1 MFTGAHVRLGRVRG
15 GFRWDSRYVR
25 VSAPMCLC
33 VMLTFLSFPSPARG
47 VDLPERK
54 TVVLLYPDPRLL
66 PESIAVEQGIRST
79 LEPAVASGIDF
90 YTEYLDLAL
99 LSEDRSKRLVMQ
111 FLRQKYQGRKVDLVI
126 PVAFPA
132 LHFFLQHRAELFPG
146 VPGRR

>member
-1 MFTGAHVRLGRVRG
+1 M
-15 GFRWDSRYVR
+15 
-25 VSAPMCLC
+25 
-33 VMLTFLSFPSPARG
+33 
-47 VDLPERK
+47 PERK

-90 YTEYLDLAL
+90 YTEYLDLGL
-99 LSEDRSKRLVMQ
+99 LSEDRSGRLLTQ

-132 LHFFLQHRAELFPG
+132 LNFFLQRRAELFPG
-146 VPGRR
+146 VPAIFCAANLEAVRGLDLGPDITGVRLRSEWGATGHR